1 MVSQNISR
9 TASKG
14 TVIIY
19 QGEGCGDFGYLILL
33 RLGSIPMTPP
43 PPSLAVKLLG
53 FPPLYSVNDDLPP
66 PIPPRNHTIPPQKKK
81 NLWPSPFPYPP
92 PSDFFSWQAH
102 RLTSLILFIK
112 FSLSCLRCNSYAGYS
127 GKYQNTVRYA
137 VFFLL
142 LDVHLTLPMTF
153 VLGMNCTCCV
163 RVEFVLCARCVLR
176 FNFGLGNL
184 HTLTFQFNN
193 SGAYLK
199 HSKGYITWN
208 PEALS
213 IFIFPNH
220 IYIKIIVFQYFPAY
234 AQLPR
239 LVPMCYPN
247 YWLLNN

>member
-1 MVSQNISR
+1 MS
-9 TASKG
+9 
-14 TVIIY
+14 
-19 QGEGCGDFGYLILL
+19 
-33 RLGSIPMTPP
+33 PP
-43 PPSLAVKLLG
+43 PQRKITTVPKGSNCSWKEL
-53 FPPLYSVNDDLPP
+53 
-66 PIPPRNHTIPPQKKK
+66 
-81 NLWPSPFPYPP
+81 
-92 PSDFFSWQAH
+92 DFFSWQAH

-112 FSLSCLRCNSYAGYS
+112 FPLSCLRCNSYAGYS

-184 HTLTFQFNN
+184 HTLSFQFNN

-220 IYIKIIVFQYFPAY
+220 IYIYIKIIVFQYIPAY

-239 LVPMCYPN
+239 LVLMCYSN
-247 YWLLNN
+247 HWLLNN

>member
-1 MVSQNISR
+1 
-9 TASKG
+9 
-14 TVIIY
+14 
-19 QGEGCGDFGYLILL
+19 
-33 RLGSIPMTPP
+33 
-43 PPSLAVKLLG
+43 
-53 FPPLYSVNDDLPP
+53 
-66 PIPPRNHTIPPQKKK
+66 
-81 NLWPSPFPYPP
+81 
-92 PSDFFSWQAH
+92 
-102 RLTSLILFIK
+102 
-112 FSLSCLRCNSYAGYS
+112 
-127 GKYQNTVRYA
+127 
-137 VFFLL
+137 
-142 LDVHLTLPMTF
+142 MTF

-220 IYIKIIVFQYFPAY
+220 IYIYIKIIVFQYIPAY

-239 LVPMCYPN
+239 LVLMCYSN
-247 YWLLNN
+247 HWLLNNESLWTRAWKSFTYIFPSHRLIWTWYPPPLLSPCANLPWRHCN